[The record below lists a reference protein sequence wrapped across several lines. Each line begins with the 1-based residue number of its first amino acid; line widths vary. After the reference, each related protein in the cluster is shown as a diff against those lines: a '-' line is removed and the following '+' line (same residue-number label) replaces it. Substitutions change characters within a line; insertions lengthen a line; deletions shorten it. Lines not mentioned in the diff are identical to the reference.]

1 MEGQIKLEA
10 PTGLKLILFYFQ
22 AAATNA
28 KTQPTRNRGS
38 FMIHYIPSNTRSP
51 YTLHI
56 THAVWAPAWRSLLW
70 GPIYTNCDSWKHIHT
85 HTHTGGSFIITVTK
99 SRKLDA
105 SSCLST
111 ATTKHQTALPL
122 RINIGI
128 RSCQPQAANTTT
140 LTLRDD
146 REVKELRTSSS
157 LMCPPVHKKV
167 FQEQK
172 RKIVNHRR

>member
-1 MEGQIKLEA
+1 MLKHNQRE
-10 PTGLKLILFYFQ
+10 TGGLSWSIIYPL
-22 AAATNA
+22 
-28 KTQPTRNRGS
+28 
-38 FMIHYIPSNTRSP
+38 
-51 YTLHI
+51 
-56 THAVWAPAWRSLLW
+56 THAAP
-70 GPIYTNCDSWKHIHT
+70 IHSTSHTPYEHLRGGASCGVPSTQTVTAGSTST

>member
-56 THAVWAPAWRSLLW
+56 THTVAPAWRSRLW

-85 HTHTGGSFIITVTK
+85 HTHRGVVYYHCDLEQETRRELMSINSYHKTPDRSAPKNQHRDQILSATGG
-99 SRKLDA
+99 
-105 SSCLST
+105 
-111 ATTKHQTALPL
+111 
-122 RINIGI
+122 
-128 RSCQPQAANTTT
+128 
-140 LTLRDD
+140 
-146 REVKELRTSSS
+146 
-157 LMCPPVHKKV
+157 
-167 FQEQK
+167 
-172 RKIVNHRR
+172 